1 MKWNERRKEGRSE
14 INEWNGWMNE
24 WMNKWMNE
32 SINQWMNQWI
42 NAWMAWM
49 RWMTWMAWMDS
60 MKWIDMK
67 WHQLNALCGF
77 VSVIIHQHHSV
88 DGLNIHTSSKNI
100 MCKEQ
105 TSKILTKL
113 LQDPVPQLGR
123 RMNPFT
129 CAFASLF
136 PPTYIPIITLNPA
149 FFKLQLDVLWRFP
162 VLECSKK
169 HISYGCGQIRQVADR
184 AVQEALSSRDD
195 STDAAD
201 AVDAADEA
209 SQGSPVWRCRENRWL
224 SVWWTLVKQ
233 LY

>member
-1 MKWNERRKEGRSE
+1 MTSIEWQVWNSPTPKHVDVPIKTVNHSLRCGGFFEGMNGRRFFRGHH
-14 INEWNGWMNE
+14 NMP
-24 WMNKWMNE
+24 
-32 SINQWMNQWI
+32 
-42 NAWMAWM
+42 
-49 RWMTWMAWMDS
+49 
-60 MKWIDMK
+60 
-67 WHQLNALCGF
+67 LCGF

-100 MCKEQ
+100 TCKEQ

-169 HISYGCGQIRQVADR
+169 HISYACGQIRPGCWPCSPGSAILSRRQHGRSGRSGRSRRSVARKSCVTLQRKQVAFCVMNSGR
-184 AVQEALSSRDD
+184 ATILI
-195 STDAAD
+195 
-201 AVDAADEA
+201 
-209 SQGSPVWRCRENRWL
+209 NHNIF
-224 SVWWTLVKQ
+224 
-233 LY
+233 

>member
-1 MKWNERRKEGRSE
+1 MT
-14 INEWNGWMNE
+14 
-24 WMNKWMNE
+24 
-32 SINQWMNQWI
+32 SIECTLWI
-42 NAWMAWM
+42 
-49 RWMTWMAWMDS
+49 RFS
-60 MKWIDMK
+60 
-67 WHQLNALCGF
+67 H
-77 VSVIIHQHHSV
+77 HPPHHSV

-169 HISYGCGQIRQVADR
+169 HISYACGQIRQVADR

-209 SQGSPVWRCRENRWL
+209 SQGSPV
-224 SVWWTLVKQ
+224 
-233 LY
+233 

>member
-1 MKWNERRKEGRSE
+1 
-14 INEWNGWMNE
+14 
-24 WMNKWMNE
+24 
-32 SINQWMNQWI
+32 
-42 NAWMAWM
+42 
-49 RWMTWMAWMDS
+49 
-60 MKWIDMK
+60 
-67 WHQLNALCGF
+67 
-77 VSVIIHQHHSV
+77 
-88 DGLNIHTSSKNI
+88 

-209 SQGSPVWRCRENRWL
+209 SQGSPV
-224 SVWWTLVKQ
+224 
-233 LY
+233 

>member
-1 MKWNERRKEGRSE
+1 MTSIEWQVWNSPTPKHVDVPIKTVNHSLRCGGFFEGMNGRRFFRGHH
-14 INEWNGWMNE
+14 NMP
-24 WMNKWMNE
+24 
-32 SINQWMNQWI
+32 
-42 NAWMAWM
+42 
-49 RWMTWMAWMDS
+49 
-60 MKWIDMK
+60 
-67 WHQLNALCGF
+67 LCGF

-100 MCKEQ
+100 TCKEQ

-169 HISYGCGQIRQVADR
+169 HISYACGQIRQVADR

-201 AVDAADEA
+201 AVVAADEA
-209 SQGSPVWRCRENRWL
+209 SQGSPV
-224 SVWWTLVKQ
+224 
-233 LY
+233 